1 MFFDFVLG
9 TPTTGMMKN
18 HFNKELIET
27 RIDIEGFEN
36 GTKGWICHNLY
47 IDDDV
52 KVRGHCHNTGKYR
65 GSTNWYCNI
74 KVKLSRKIP
83 VLFENLKKYNSRLV
97 IQELGQFSFKINAI
111 PNDSEKFISFN
122 INNKLPF
129 IDSFQ
134 FLIFSFH
141 IPKFVSI
148 WF

>member
-65 GSTNWYCNI
+65 GSTN
-74 KVKLSRKIP
+74 
-83 VLFENLKKYNSRLV
+83 
-97 IQELGQFSFKINAI
+97 
-111 PNDSEKFISFN
+111 
-122 INNKLPF
+122 
-129 IDSFQ
+129 
-134 FLIFSFH
+134 
-141 IPKFVSI
+141 
-148 WF
+148 